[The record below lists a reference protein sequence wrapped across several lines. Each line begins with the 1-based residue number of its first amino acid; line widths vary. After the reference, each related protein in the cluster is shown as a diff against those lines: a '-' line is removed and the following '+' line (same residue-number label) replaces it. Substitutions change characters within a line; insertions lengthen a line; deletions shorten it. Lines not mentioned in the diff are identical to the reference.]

1 MRLALALKAAVIEED
16 SAAAKEDT
24 AAPEEDEATAKEDTA
39 APGEDTA
46 AAEEDEVVTDED
58 KVSAVA
64 FRYMRKT
71 KNAIINPY
79 VCLRNYKESKMAE
92 AKGLSK
98 PVKLKNEMAE
108 FLGATELPRTEI
120 TKKLWDYIKA
130 NKLQTKTENGKPEN
144 AGKFIVAD
152 AKLLPIFKNTKS
164 TSKSGKVTDLTN
176 MKEGQTINM
185 MQMAAVVG
193 ANIE

>member
-1 MRLALALKAAVIEED
+1 M
-16 SAAAKEDT
+16 KE
-24 AAPEEDEATAKEDTA
+24 
-39 APGEDTA
+39 
-46 AAEEDEVVTDED
+46 
-58 KVSAVA
+58 
-64 FRYMRKT
+64 
-71 KNAIINPY
+71 
-79 VCLRNYKESKMAE
+79 LKMAE
-92 AKGLSK
+92 AKGLNK
-98 PVKLKNEMAE
+98 PVKLKNELAE

-164 TSKSGKVTDLTN
+164 QSKSGKVTDLSN
-176 MKEGQTINM
+176 LKEGQTINM
-185 MQMAAVVG
+185 MQMAAIVG

>member
-1 MRLALALKAAVIEED
+1 M
-16 SAAAKEDT
+16 KE
-24 AAPEEDEATAKEDTA
+24 
-39 APGEDTA
+39 
-46 AAEEDEVVTDED
+46 
-58 KVSAVA
+58 
-64 FRYMRKT
+64 
-71 KNAIINPY
+71 I
-79 VCLRNYKESKMAE
+79 KMAE
-92 AKGLSK
+92 AKGLNK
-98 PVKLKNEMAE
+98 PVKLKNELAE

-152 AKLLPIFKNTKS
+152 AKLIPIFKNTNSK
-164 TSKSGKVTDLTN
+164 SKSGKLTN
-176 MKEGQTINM
+176 LTELKEGQTINM